1 MKKILLILISILLL
15 ININACAGYKPIFG
29 SSDLNF
35 DIADYT
41 ITGDK
46 QLGNQIYARLVNLSK
61 KNSDK
66 SKSKQLLLL
75 INVTKSK
82 SHTAKDEA
90 GKILG
95 YKISLSTKV
104 TATDYLTEDKL
115 MNVNFNFSSSYN
127 VQDQY
132 SDTQSSESKLINDLV
147 NQTYESL
154 LIRLAENLL

>member
-1 MKKILLILISILLL
+1 M
-15 ININACAGYKPIFG
+15 
-29 SSDLNF
+29 
-35 DIADYT
+35 
-41 ITGDK
+41 
-46 QLGNQIYARLVNLSK
+46 
-61 KNSDK
+61 
-66 SKSKQLLLL
+66 
-75 INVTKSK
+75 
-82 SHTAKDEA
+82 
-90 GKILG
+90 G